1 MLLTCKRCIRTGVNY
16 LSGLYSGA
24 SPYLRRVSRVN
35 LHLISTLIGSL
46 IVFFLFGNFEVL
58 HYSLSSLIPM
68 KPVNNIPGF
77 ASDFGFAGYF
87 LFYWRFN

>member
-1 MLLTCKRCIRTGVNY
+1 MGWPTRGW
-16 LSGLYSGA
+16 
-24 SPYLRRVSRVN
+24 
-35 LHLISTLIGSL
+35 L

-68 KPVNNIPGF
+68 KPVNDNPDC